1 MMGFENIHQ
10 QEGSMEKA
18 AEGVN
23 SREKELSNADSE
35 VEFGTVDRGLAM
47 QHSVLVDIPEE
58 GKRGGV
64 DEITEHMVGDWKNSI
79 SFDGRHLEMCEK
91 SGSLVSGKS
100 TCKMNVDAETCAIE
114 SDSLQT
120 TEENRC
126 YEAHRNSMFLKG
138 TLLCIKSLLK
148 RFRH

>member
-1 MMGFENIHQ
+1 MGFENIHQ
-10 QEGSMEKA
+10 QEGSMEEA

-23 SREKELSNADSE
+23 ISEKELCNVDSE

-47 QHSVLVDIPEE
+47 QHSVSVDIPKE
-58 GKRGGV
+58 GKHGGV
-64 DEITEHMVGDWKNSI
+64 DEIIEVCLTEVGRSEHMVGDWKNSI

-91 SGSLVSGKS
+91 SGSLISGKS
-100 TCKMNVDAETCAIE
+100 TCNMNVDAETCAIE

-138 TLLCIKSLLK
+138 TL
-148 RFRH
+148 H